1 MFQSNPNRDPRRIHN
16 EEQFWAQ
23 AQAHLDKVLELV
35 GQQIPHTEAFIG
47 NSDPSVTFSWLR
59 NYIIDAEREYGMVA
73 HLTTVLMCA
82 AAITRLARAPRAETE
97 SILAQL
103 DKEID
108 PS

>member
-1 MFQSNPNRDPRRIHN
+1 MFQYDPNRDPQRIHN
-16 EEQFWAQ
+16 EEQFWAS
-23 AQAHLDKVLELV
+23 AQEHLDKVLALLDEKM
-35 GQQIPHTEAFIG
+35 PEAYEQIG
-47 NSDPSVTFSWLR
+47 NTDPSVTFSWLR
-59 NYIIDAEREYGMVA
+59 SYIVEAEREYGMVA